1 MIEIYSYETCKDD
14 GPSGLPGSGTRQT
27 NGFIPFQQ
35 EDVDYSDWNEDEES
49 VLYTDSNFKVNEK
62 TISIPISIDSTTIG
76 TNSEVYTT
84 YEDDSDQNTQ
94 GKMKFCVRYSLRT
107 LNPEDPV
114 EMNFREV
121 LVTLDVK
128 LSPNSFTLDGA
139 AVVVQKADA
148 NTFNLPDFYDGV
160 IFELI
165 GYICN
170 PITGDGINTGDNN
183 IAIQQGELIDICV
196 KPATNDRNDGILMY
210 NIQEFTW
217 IRNDISST
225 GTSTPPR
232 TQIAI
237 ENGRSSSNG
246 LSNYIPENC
255 PYSNYCTFN
264 TFLSSSFY
272 LDGPGIVGGSGTASM
287 TYEGTGSNSNANNG
301 NGNGR
306 RSSRRIMDV
315 AFNMDIDH
323 SKRSLQDN
331 NNNDNEN
338 DNDNALFNLKIN
350 VATATDDD
358 NGQKAAA
365 AAATSIMSMSTTT
378 TTAIIIIAATAA
390 AFIIAM

>member
-1 MIEIYSYETCKDD
+1 M
-14 GPSGLPGSGTRQT
+14 
-27 NGFIPFQQ
+27 
-35 EDVDYSDWNEDEES
+35 
-49 VLYTDSNFKVNEK
+49 
-62 TISIPISIDSTTIG
+62 
-76 TNSEVYTT
+76 
-84 YEDDSDQNTQ
+84 
-94 GKMKFCVRYSLRT
+94 
-107 LNPEDPV
+107 
-114 EMNFREV
+114 
-121 LVTLDVK
+121 
-128 LSPNSFTLDGA
+128 DGA
-139 AVVVQKADA
+139 AVVVQKAEA

-170 PITGDGINTGDNN
+170 PITGDDITTGDNN

-210 NIQEFTW
+210 NIKEFTW

-225 GTSTPPR
+225 GTTPTR

-301 NGNGR
+301 NGR
-306 RSSRRIMDV
+306 RRNSRRRTMDV

-323 SKRSLQDN
+323 SKRSLQDSN
-331 NNNDNEN
+331 N
-338 DNDNALFNLKIN
+338 LSLIH
-350 VATATDDD
+350 
-358 NGQKAAA
+358 
-365 AAATSIMSMSTTT
+365 I
-378 TTAIIIIAATAA
+378 
-390 AFIIAM
+390 